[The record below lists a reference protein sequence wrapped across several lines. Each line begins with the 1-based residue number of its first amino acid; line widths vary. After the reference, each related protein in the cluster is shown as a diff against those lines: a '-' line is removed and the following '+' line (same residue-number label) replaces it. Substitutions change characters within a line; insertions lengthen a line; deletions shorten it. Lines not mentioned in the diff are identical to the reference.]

1 MTWQGAPDFPAP
13 DAPDPRFVAYG
24 GPPPAFDPRDQWIA
38 QLTAERDVAR
48 AELRK
53 VKRSLR
59 RANIGAGII
68 FAFMLVAWIGNAVR
82 LLG

>member
-1 MTWQGAPDFPAP
+1 MTWQGTPDYPAP
-13 DAPDPRFVAYG
+13 DAPDPRFGSYG
-24 GPPPAFDPRDQWIA
+24 APPPAFDPRDQWIA
-38 QLTAERDVAR
+38 QLTVERDAAR

-68 FAFMLVAWIGNAVR
+68 LAFMLIAWLGNLIK